1 VLKPYLNAARW
12 IPLAINPYGN
22 LTAVFFT
29 ALEGD
34 GVGVDED
41 LELEEPSEM

>member
-1 VLKPYLNAARW
+1 LKPYRLNAARW

-22 LTAVFFT
+22 LTAIFFT